1 MSTNVDTIVGPN
13 QSPWTSVAFLNNNSP
28 VLHVK
33 SSCIFFW
40 MVRLMVRYIHIYSIE
55 KHTRSFDRSFYTCF
69 AHSFVYSI
77 EKHTRSFDRSIVHS
91 FVSQQLLVCCYIRS
105 IGSAAAAA
113 AAAEADDCVCFK
125 IVKALATGGATQHPQ

>member
-1 MSTNVDTIVGPN
+1 
-13 QSPWTSVAFLNNNSP
+13 
-28 VLHVK
+28 
-33 SSCIFFW
+33 

-55 KHTRSFDRSFYTCF
+55 KHTL
-69 AHSFVYSI
+69 V
-77 EKHTRSFDRSIVHS
+77 RSFDRSIVHS